1 MDRQRFEDLAD
12 AFGGDVARW
21 PVNEQSAAL
30 TVISAQPVWAEGVLA
45 KASHLDQALDEWRPG
60 EVGHA
65 LREAVIAQA
74 PAALRRARY
83 MTWVLG
89 VTAGLG
95 LAGASVAGLAVG
107 VYLAVHSSQ
116 AQIGSPDMLSPE
128 DAVAADVSEYGA

>member
-12 AFGGDVARW
+12 AFGGDISRW
-21 PVNEQSAAL
+21 PVSEQPAAL
-30 TVISAQPVWAEGVLA
+30 IVVSAQPVWAEGVLA
-45 KASHLDQALDEWRPG
+45 QASNLDQALDEWRPG

-74 PAALRRARY
+74 PQAVRRARY
-83 MTWVLG
+83 MTWILG

-107 VYLAVHSSQ
+107 VALAVHSSQ
-116 AQIGSPDMLSPE
+116 ALIGVADQISPD
-128 DAVAADVSEYGA
+128 DAVTVDLSEFGA